1 MRENGINIKITLTL
15 QKVIYYPKKKK
26 KKIDFGLC
34 IPSKHTRLSHGWP
47 VTRLHPPHSK
57 INWSKT

>member
-26 KKIDFGLC
+26 NLTLASVF
-34 IPSKHTRLSHGWP
+34 
-47 VTRLHPPHSK
+47 HP
-57 INWSKT
+57 NTLVYLTAGQ

>member
-26 KKIDFGLC
+26 KKLTLASVF
-34 IPSKHTRLSHGWP
+34 
-47 VTRLHPPHSK
+47 HP
-57 INWSKT
+57 NTLVYLTAGQ